1 MSGHQIRALGAA
13 LLICATLITN
23 LPEAIAAHSDT
34 LSAPKQ
40 VQVQPTPPGDNSTRP
55 TLNQANEERPYP
67 NPIIIPRLLA
77 PPLKKPPGYVNQ
89 PLAPPA
95 AGQAAAPVAT
105 PQWEE
110 PIGPASH
117 WQYTENYLILGTDR
131 RAGTNDWRTDT
142 IIIVGLDRAQK
153 RAAVFSIPRDLYIEI
168 PNYGYGR
175 INQADFL
182 GERNPSLAGGGPPL
196 VSQIISKTLGIQTNH
211 WVRFQMDGFVRVVDA
226 VGGVT
231 VQLDCPF
238 YEPIFNLTTQS
249 WDFFTLPAGDNLLDG
264 DSAYWFVRLRLR
276 ESDIGRSA
284 RQRQFLWAL
293 RDKMLSANL
302 ITRFPELWS
311 AFQDSFATD
320 LSLIQ
325 LIELVSFGISLN
337 ADNVRAGGLTLA
349 DLQDFRTAEGAA
361 VLQIVNPGRVRAV
374 VNGVWEAPTMA
385 SSYRKDPTV
394 CPPLPQGKPTITTID
409 VNQGATPTTTVAITT
424 TVASAPT
431 TTTPTGN

>member
-1 MSGHQIRALGAA
+1 MLGYRKRLALLMIMTCAA
-13 LLICATLITN
+13 LFALFLTSVDATASTDHPIGIQ
-23 LPEAIAAHSDT
+23 PA
-34 LSAPKQ
+34 
-40 VQVQPTPPGDNSTRP
+40 QPTPPIGAENATDTPPTADRP
-55 TLNQANEERPYP
+55 RP
-67 NPIIIPRLLA
+67 NIIPHFA
-77 PPLKKPPGYVNQ
+77 PPIPT
-89 PLAPPA
+89 
-95 AGQAAAPVAT
+95 AAPVTAPSSAVPMAT
-105 PQWEE
+105 PVWEA
-110 PIGPASH
+110 PIGPAIN
-117 WQYTENYLILGTDR
+117 WLNTENYLILGTDR
-131 RAGTNDWRTDT
+131 RAGAGDWRTDS
-142 IIIVGLDRAQK
+142 IMIVGLDRAQR

-182 GERNPSLAGGGPPL
+182 GERMADEVGGGPKL

-226 VGGVT
+226 VGGVN
-231 VQLDCPF
+231 VHLDCPF
-238 YEPIFNLTTQS
+238 YEPIFNLTTQA

-325 LIELVSFGISLN
+325 LVELTSFGISLN
-337 ADNVRAGGLTLA
+337 SENVRAGGLTLA
-349 DLQDFRTAEGAA
+349 DLQNYRTEQGAA
-361 VLQIVNPGRVRAV
+361 VLRIADPGRVRAI
-374 VNGVWEAPTMA
+374 VNGVWDAPTMA
-385 SSYRKDPTV
+385 SSYQQDPTA
-394 CPPLPQGKPTITTID
+394 CAPLPQGVPIIETSAP
-409 VNQGATPTTTVAITT
+409 VTTTEV
-424 TVASAPT
+424 VSAPITAGVAMT
-431 TTTPTGN
+431 TSIGN